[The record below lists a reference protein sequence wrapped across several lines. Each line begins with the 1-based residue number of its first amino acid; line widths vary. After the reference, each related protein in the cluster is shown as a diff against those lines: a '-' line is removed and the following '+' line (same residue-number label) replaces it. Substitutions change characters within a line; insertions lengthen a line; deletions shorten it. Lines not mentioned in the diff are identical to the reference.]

1 MAQSTGDRQD
11 FVFSV
16 MDGSVP
22 NTILRL
28 TILQAWLP
36 HFWPDVRVEKRGGGR
51 VDRWVGGLGGVDSTG
66 GKWRSHV
73 MGIVAP
79 LHPPT

>member
-36 HFWPDVRVEKRGGGR
+36 HFWPDVRVEKRGGGGGWIGG
-51 VDRWVGGLGGVDSTG
+51 WVVWGVLTVREENGGV
-66 GKWRSHV
+66 
-73 MGIVAP
+73 M
-79 LHPPT
+79 

>member
-16 MDGSVP
+16 MDGFVP
-22 NTILRL
+22 STILRL

-36 HFWPDVRVEKRGGGR
+36 HFWPDVRVEKHGGGGSQ
-51 VDRWVGGLGGVDSTG
+51 WVGGLGGVDSTG

-73 MGIVAP
+73 MGIVDP
-79 LHPPT
+79 LHPST

>member
-36 HFWPDVRVEKRGGGR
+36 HFWPDVRVEKRGGGGWIGG
-51 VDRWVGGLGGVDSTG
+51 WVVWGVLTVREENGGV
-66 GKWRSHV
+66 
-73 MGIVAP
+73 M
-79 LHPPT
+79 

>member
-36 HFWPDVRVEKRGGGR
+36 HFWPDVRVEKQGGG
-51 VDRWVGGLGGVDSTG
+51 GGWIGGGVVWGVLTVLEANG
-66 GKWRSHV
+66 GV
-73 MGIVAP
+73 M
-79 LHPPT
+79 